1 MTVPEDYAVAI
12 PEGLSDREA
21 APLMCAGAIGYR
33 ALKLAAIDDG
43 QILGLMGFGSSAHL
57 VIQTARHL
65 YPNSPV
71 YVFDRSESVREFA
84 RALGA
89 QWTGGIDAA
98 PPQPPQA
105 IIDTT
110 PVWRPVVESMKKL
123 AAGGRLVIN
132 AIRKADTDK
141 EARLDLSYHDHLW
154 MEREIKSVANLT
166 HFDIAE
172 FLPIAAQIPLKPTVT
187 SFPLEAANEG
197 LRALNCGGM
206 RGSNVLII
214 A

>member
-1 MTVPEDYAVAI
+1 MIAK
-12 PEGLSDREA
+12 R
-21 APLMCAGAIGYR
+21 
-33 ALKLAAIDDG
+33 
-43 QILGLMGFGSSAHL
+43 
-57 VIQTARHL
+57 
-65 YPNSPV
+65 
-71 YVFDRSESVREFA
+71 
-84 RALGA
+84 
-89 QWTGGIDAA
+89 
-98 PPQPPQA
+98 
-105 IIDTT
+105 
-110 PVWRPVVESMKKL
+110 RPCCVLE
-123 AAGGRLVIN
+123 RLVIN

-187 SFPLEAANEG
+187 SFPLEAANEA

-214 A
+214 E

>member
-1 MTVPEDYAVAI
+1 
-12 PEGLSDREA
+12 
-21 APLMCAGAIGYR
+21 MCAGAIGYR
-33 ALKLAAIDDG
+33 ALRLAGIADG
-43 QILGLMGFGSSAHL
+43 QALGLMGFGSSAHL

-65 YPNSPV
+65 YPSSPI
-71 YVFDRSESVREFA
+71 YVFDRSESVRAFA
-84 RALGA
+84 RTLGA
-89 QWTGGIDAA
+89 QWAGEIDAP
-98 PPQPPQA
+98 PPQPLQA

-123 AAGGRLVIN
+123 RPGGRLVIN

-141 EARLDLSYHDHLW
+141 EALLELSYHDHLW

-172 FLPIAAQIPLKPTVT
+172 FLPLAGQIPLKPTVT
-187 SFPLEAANEG
+187 PFPLEAANE
-197 LRALNCGGM
+197 ALQVLYSGSV

-214 A
+214 E